1 LAIDPALIID
11 DEDKI
16 SLLRQLFPADQAG
29 VHQISFALAPAG
41 TSTSGL
47 MQGAHPGSSSLAF
60 TSEEA
65 AFVLD
70 VFERL
75 SREISIRPVQS
86 SDPREPFQFASVAR
100 VQGEDGIT
108 GITYSGFTT
117 LNRRLVKDDSYLL
130 IELELADE
138 PGLSLS
144 EMSAVVH
151 EIGHALGLVHPG
163 GNPYDPAYDDRDTIM
178 SYNTGGDEPA
188 IWFSPD
194 DIGVFRGIWG
204 ASVSAEAPSIAPDAP
219 AIAPDAFRIDR
230 IVSGGRL
237 IESFDAA
244 AGDRL
249 QINSDL
255 LSRAST
261 RFKTVDSG
269 RELRRAQRS
278 RRELVF
284 DDRSSSLYLNAN
296 GRTKGWG
303 DDGGLL
309 AVFDS
314 PIALEPSHLQL
325 V

>member
-1 LAIDPALIID
+1 MAIDPALIID

-75 SREISIRPVQS
+75 SREISIRPIQS
-86 SDPREPFQFASVAR
+86 GDPREPFQFASVAR

-138 PGLSLS
+138 PGLSLN

-163 GNPYDPAYDDRDTIM
+163 GNPYDPAYGDRDTIM
-178 SYNTGGDEPA
+178 SYNTAGDEPA

-194 DIGVFRGIWG
+194 DIGVLRGIWG
-204 ASVSAEAPSIAPDAP
+204 ASVSAEAPSIAPDA
-219 AIAPDAFRIDR
+219 FRIDR
-230 IVSGGRL
+230 IVSGGWL

-249 QINSDL
+249 QINGDL

-269 RELRRAQRS
+269 RGLRRAQRS

-296 GRTKGWG
+296 GRAKGWG

-309 AVFDS
+309 TVFDS